1 MHASVPAAAMV
12 PVSIMPCIK
21 PVNPA
26 LTLAWCRA
34 ELCSRALP
42 CCPNKPSN
50 LPPLPPPPQGA
61 VEEAV
66 VEEKMTSMFIPAVE
80 SSVQEFVA
88 KWQDRD
94 ETNNFFQK

>member
-1 MHASVPAAAMV
+1 
-12 PVSIMPCIK
+12 
-21 PVNPA
+21 
-26 LTLAWCRA
+26 
-34 ELCSRALP
+34 
-42 CCPNKPSN
+42 
-50 LPPLPPPPQGA
+50 